1 MRERGLGV
9 VRAPNEVGLHLR
21 PVRKRNAH
29 QIVRDEEHRVERE
42 HHARLGAQIGDDFAH
57 GSAVAAAELRALG
70 ADLYLMPGFDFE
82 GIVVIQQAERVL
94 QVVQRQA
101 FALGQRVIARHHA
114 VFRIGEQCRLLQF
127 ILNGNQLMR
136 RDDGVQLAGEQAIHQ
151 LRGRRQMGVDVER
164 RIERGERID
173 GVVKHPVA
181 FGKVV
186 AEREAAVFVPG
197 DLLTFRYDALKLLDG
212 GAHALLKALTGGGER
227 NGAVAADE
235 QGKAQLFFKRGD
247 LVGDGG
253 LRHKQRLRGTGK
265 ALIFGNRQKT
275 LDLLLV
281 QRACILPE
289 IHRLAN
295 GRNTALFFI
304 IA

>member
-1 MRERGLGV
+1 
-9 VRAPNEVGLHLR
+9 
-21 PVRKRNAH
+21 
-29 QIVRDEEHRVERE
+29 
-42 HHARLGAQIGDDFAH
+42 
-57 GSAVAAAELRALG
+57 
-70 ADLYLMPGFDFE
+70 
-82 GIVVIQQAERVL
+82 
-94 QVVQRQA
+94 
-101 FALGQRVIARHHA
+101 
-114 VFRIGEQCRLLQF
+114 
-127 ILNGNQLMR
+127 MR
-136 RDDGVQLAGEQAIHQ
+136 RDDGIQLASEQAIHQ

-197 DLLTFRYDALKLLDG
+197 DLLTLRYDALKLLDG
-212 GAHALLKALTGGGER
+212 RAHALLKALTGGGER

-253 LRHKQRLRGTGK
+253 LRHKQRLRGAGK

-295 GRNTALFFI
+295 GRNTALFSI